1 MGEMLRTILKINTH
15 INDALRGQYAR
26 ICAQVNVEET
36 LKTVIHIGH
45 HIHGVVH
52 EGINIV

>member
-1 MGEMLRTILKINTH
+1 MLRTILKINTH